1 MPGSARYAAKI
12 SQDEVDALDQAS
24 NDLALAY
31 QLIAENK
38 PRCAPH
44 VLPLIYRANLAV
56 VRLADKGTKAFV
68 DYYRNHPPKHRARIS
83 RVIQAGLAQAAGIQT
98 DSETPTGE

>member
-24 NDLALAY
+24 SDIALAY

-38 PRCAPH
+38 PKCAAH
-44 VLPLIYRANLAV
+44 VLPLLYRANLAV
-56 VRLADKGTKAFV
+56 VKMVDKGAKAFV
-68 DYYRNHPPKHRARIS
+68 DYYRNFPPKHPSRIS
-83 RVIQAGLAQAAGIQT
+83 RVIEQGLREAADRDANPAG
-98 DSETPTGE
+98 PRGE